1 MLAEKLDDLEAA
13 GARAVVTANPGCQMH
28 WQGGL
33 NQRGYGG
40 EALHLAE
47 VLDRCLGNPGA

>member
-1 MLAEKLDDLEAA
+1 
-13 GARAVVTANPGCQMH
+13 MH

-33 NQRGYGG
+33 NQRGHGG